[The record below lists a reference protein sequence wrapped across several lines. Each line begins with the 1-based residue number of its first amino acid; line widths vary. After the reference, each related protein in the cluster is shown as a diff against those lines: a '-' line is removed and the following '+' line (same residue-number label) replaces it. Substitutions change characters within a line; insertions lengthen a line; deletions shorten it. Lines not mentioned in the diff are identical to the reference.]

1 MEKANKDDADSILN
15 RIMYLVLFYKKCKNK
30 RRNKGFF
37 YQTERIKI
45 ISQFINCLPHKAA
58 GDH

>member
-15 RIMYLVLFYKKCKNK
+15 RIMYLVSFYKKCKNK
-30 RRNKGFF
+30 RRNKVFF
-37 YQTERIKI
+37 YQTECIKI
-45 ISQFINCLPHKAA
+45 ITQFINGLPHKAA